1 MQTIFVI
8 VLTGRSSSG
17 KSTFVEYLKS
27 NLDELQSRF
36 KDQDIDMQI
45 MKEYT
50 TRCKRRA
57 MEDDYEFISEK
68 NFRRSLEND
77 TMITHI
83 DTPMGLYGIGADA
96 LFPSEKNISVRFIP
110 SNIASYAQLC
120 NYVYNQGEKYKNVS
134 IVPIMVYF
142 YVPNDVLLKRSLD
155 RLTNISKGHPVL
167 DSVIEAKRR
176 YEMETEIENRDP
188 YLHFNPYILMDTF
201 QHNMTQLID
210 VYNCIDPNGE
220 NKILELNTEIRRL
233 SCQYYATLGELYRPF
248 HVDIANMSIYPY
260 NDDIDEDTRWM
271 RYLRNIE
278 DLIRRKLIKN

>member
-1 MQTIFVI
+1 MRNMQKMFVI
-8 VLTGRSSSG
+8 VLTGRSCSG

-27 NLDELQSRF
+27 NTSQLQSKF
-36 KDQDIDMQI
+36 QDQNMDVQI

-50 TRCKRRA
+50 TRSKRRT
-57 MEDDYEFISEK
+57 MENDYEFISEK
-68 NFRRSLEND
+68 NFRKSLEND

-83 DTPMGLYGIGADA
+83 DTPMGLYGIGADI
-96 LFPSEKNISVRFIP
+96 LFPSEKEISVRFIP

-120 NYVYNQGEKYKNVS
+120 DYIYRHNEKYKNVS

-155 RLTNISKGHPVL
+155 RLANISKGHPVL
-167 DSVIEAKRR
+167 DIVTEAKRR
-176 YEMETEIENRDP
+176 YEMETMIESRDP

-220 NKILELNTEIRRL
+220 NKIFELNTEIRRQIY
-233 SCQYYATLGELYRPF
+233 QYYTTLGELYRPF
-248 HVDIANMSIYPY
+248 HVDITNISIFPY
-260 NDDIDEDTRWM
+260 NDDIDEDTRCM

-278 DLIRRKLIKN
+278 ELIS